1 MFFKKISPVGCC
13 PEILHGQA
21 KVQKPVTTICP
32 SFRPILEAI
41 NTPLYKLAKFLGP
54 ILFPLTINEYTAK
67 DSFTFAKEITKT
79 DCNYVLASLD
89 VKSLFTNMPLEE
101 TIENCINDLFFNK
114 SKIDNSTKQDLYD
127 LLSAAAKELFFIF
140 GNSLYRQ
147 IDGTPIES
155 FLDHTLANNF
165 LCHCEKEWLESCPAK
180 YKHKLYKKCV
190 DDIFV
195 MFQSRDHVK
204 KFVDY
209 MNTKCPIIRFI
220 FEIEYQNSF
229 SF

>member
-1 MFFKKISPVGCC
+1 M
-13 PEILHGQA
+13 
-21 KVQKPVTTICP
+21 
-32 SFRPILEAI
+32 
-41 NTPLYKLAKFLGP
+41 
-54 ILFPLTINEYTAK
+54 
-67 DSFTFAKEITKT
+67 
-79 DCNYVLASLD
+79 ASLD
-89 VKSLFTNMPLEE
+89 VKSLFTNISLEE

-114 SKIDNSTKQDLYD
+114 SKIDNLTKQDLYD

-165 LCHCEKEWLESCPAK
+165 LCHCEKEWLESCPVK

-195 MFQSRDHVK
+195 MFQSIDHVK

-209 MNTKCPIIRFI
+209 MNTKRPNIRFI
-220 FEIEYQNSF
+220 FENRILK
-229 SF
+229 